1 MNLDKSQI
9 PATITT
15 VEALHA
21 WTGMLLHRYFP
32 TLKSLESPN
41 FSDFVCQI
49 SQFQDEDGQIR
60 MVVRINLKLTADYG
74 SNGLKLWQSVEE
86 FGEANIPAAYAA

>member
-1 MNLDKSQI
+1 MNFDKAQL

-21 WTGMLLHRYFP
+21 WSSLLLHRYFN

-41 FSDFVCQI
+41 FNDFVTQV
-49 SQFQDEDGQIR
+49 SQFQDEDGNMR
-60 MVVRINLKLTADYG
+60 MVARINLKLDADYA
-74 SNGLKLWQSVEE
+74 SNGKKLWESVNE
-86 FGEANIPAAYAA
+86 FGEVAIPTAYTS